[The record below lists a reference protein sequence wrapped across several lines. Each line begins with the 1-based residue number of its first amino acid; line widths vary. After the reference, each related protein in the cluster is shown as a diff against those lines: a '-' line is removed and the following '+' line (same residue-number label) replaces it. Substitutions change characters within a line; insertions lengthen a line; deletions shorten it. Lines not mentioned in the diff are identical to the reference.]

1 MAEGE
6 DNMQVTV
13 GQLVAAEGALKR
25 LQQERLPARVA
36 FRLARILREVSP
48 VLQAYNDAHNALVRR
63 LWVPTEKENIYKP
76 PQGEAWEEYVTERT
90 SLWEDVVCI
99 NASSL
104 KEVELA
110 TVTMSATEVL
120 ALEWMI
126 EADDTRDEPTPTT

>member
-63 LWVPTEKENIYKP
+63 LWVPTEKENIYSP

-90 SLWEDVVCI
+90 ALWEDTVCV
-99 NASSL
+99 NASQL
-104 KEVELA
+104 KEVDLA
-110 TVTMSATEVL
+110 GVTMTTADAL
-120 ALEWMI
+120 ALGWMI
-126 EADDTRDEPTPTT
+126 EGENDGNGNEEAE